1 MEKDKHE
8 LKIKNSTYIFKL
20 LEVLENKGIS
30 RYQLEKDTGI
40 DHKTIQS
47 YCLGNLK
54 RIDIRVMAT
63 LCEYLN
69 CNFSEIIEVTTKT
82 DIKET
87 I

>member
-1 MEKDKHE
+1 MEKNRYE
-8 LKIKNSTYIFKL
+8 LKIKNNTYIFKL
-20 LEVLENKGIS
+20 LEVLENKSIS

-40 DHKTIQS
+40 DHKTIQN
-47 YCLGNLK
+47 YCLGNIK
-54 RIDIRVMAT
+54 RIDLRVIAI